1 MADKKRLGHDPF
13 SEPRGLDGLIRATG
27 TQDAQA
33 HTNTSAHDTQERK
46 QKHPRINMAFAPDN
60 LDYLRTMAGLDGVSI
75 TAYVNRLIEADWDA
89 RQAEY
94 RQMQDVQGR
103 TSREVAQIKTMRG
116 KN

>member
-27 TQDAQA
+27 TQDAQEEQEA
-33 HTNTSAHDTQERK
+33 QSAHDTQERK

-60 LDYLRTMAGLDGVSI
+60 LDYLRTMAGLDGISI
-75 TAYVNRLIEADWDA
+75 TAYVNRLIEADRDA
-89 RQAEY
+89 RQADY
-94 RQMQDVQGR
+94 R
-103 TSREVAQIKTMRG
+103 QIKTIRG